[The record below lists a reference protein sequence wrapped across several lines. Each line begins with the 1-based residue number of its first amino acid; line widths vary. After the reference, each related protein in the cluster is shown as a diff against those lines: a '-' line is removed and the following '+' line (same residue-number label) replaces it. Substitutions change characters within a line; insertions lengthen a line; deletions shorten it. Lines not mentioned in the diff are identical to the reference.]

1 MTDTEKDTVCNALP
15 REQRGR
21 VLYFLQKE
29 VIVVSLSIIQK
40 MNEMLL
46 AEMPEYRAQAAEVG
60 ASGEQRRLLRALM
73 NVRPPRP
80 LSGDFLA
87 LQDQLLSAEREAR
100 GVVDVTTLPSVASDA
115 RIALWQGDITRLAA
129 DAIVNAANAALLG
142 CFIPCHRCIDN
153 AIYSAAGLQLRAAC
167 AALMEEQGHPEET
180 GTAQITEGYNLPA
193 RHVIHTVGPIV
204 SGALTDRHR
213 AQLAS
218 CYRSCLAL
226 AAAHGLRSIA
236 FCCISTGEFHFPN
249 AAAAEIAVRE
259 VRDFLTRETSIE
271 RVVFN
276 VFKDEDRHIYERILS

>member
-1 MTDTEKDTVCNALP
+1 MT
-15 REQRGR
+15 
-21 VLYFLQKE
+21 FLRRCIE
-29 VIVVSLSIIQK
+29 VGKKYIVPIKILFYLCYIASIIK
-40 MNEMLL
+40 EITKYKSNGGIYT
-46 AEMPEYRAQAAEVG
+46 EMPEYRAQAAEIGV
-60 ASGEQRRLLRALM
+60 SGKQRRLLRALM

-80 LSGDFLA
+80 LSEDFLA

-100 GVVDVTTLPSVASDA
+100 GVVDVMALPSVASDA

-153 AIYSAAGLQLRAAC
+153 AIHSAAGLQLRAAC

-218 CYRSCLAL
+218 CYRSCLSL
-226 AAAHGLRSIA
+226 AVEHGLRSIA

-259 VRDFLTRETSIE
+259 VRDFLTRDTSIE
-271 RVVFN
+271 RVIFN
-276 VFKDEDRHIYERILS
+276 VFKDEDRNIYERLLS

>member
-1 MTDTEKDTVCNALP
+1 M
-15 REQRGR
+15 
-21 VLYFLQKE
+21 
-29 VIVVSLSIIQK
+29 SLSIIQK

-46 AEMPEYRAQAAEVG
+46 TEMPEYRAQAAEVG
-60 ASGEQRRLLRALM
+60 VSGEQQRRLLRALM
-73 NVRPPRP
+73 NLRTPRP
-80 LSGDFLA
+80 LSEDFLA
-87 LQDQLLSAEREAR
+87 LQDELLSAEREAR
-100 GVVDVTTLPSVASDA
+100 GVVDVMALPSVASDA

-129 DAIVNAANAALLG
+129 DAIVNAALLG

-153 AIYSAAGLQLRAAC
+153 AIHSAAGLQLRAAC

-218 CYRSCLAL
+218 CYRSCLSL
-226 AAAHGLRSIA
+226 AAERGLRSIA
-236 FCCISTGEFHFPN
+236 FCCISTGEFHFPR

-259 VRDFLTRETSIE
+259 VRDFLTRDTSIE
-271 RVVFN
+271 RVIFN
-276 VFKDEDRHIYERILS
+276 VFKDEDRNIYERLLS